1 MFKNYYYLL
10 GISPKSTEDEIN
22 AALER
27 LKGKRSQSLLEE
39 IRMIL
44 LNKGLRGLYDSEFE
58 LYSNSA
64 DKNDYII
71 KNAELE
77 RELEKIRAYQE
88 NKAELSNQ
96 EFFKEEEKRNSF
108 KRSIRLHIIGIIVLS
123 LVKCAASCFNR
134 SLYYY

>member
-88 NKAELSNQ
+88 NKAKLSNQ
-96 EFFKEEEKRNSF
+96 DFLRKKKKEIQLKEA
-108 KRSIRLHIIGIIVLS
+108 LDCLS
-123 LVKCAASCFNR
+123 
-134 SLYYY
+134 